1 MTERRLKPPV
11 IHILFNPDA
20 HNFTPGDIKKS
31 FDSAER
37 LDRSVLIA
45 AAVRP
50 SRIIIAGMTFSLS
63 RSSVHCGRLSDNN
76 VQTFENRRR
85 RVA

>member
-1 MTERRLKPPV
+1 
-11 IHILFNPDA
+11 
-20 HNFTPGDIKKS
+20 
-31 FDSAER
+31 
-37 LDRSVLIA
+37 LIA